1 MERLRIFPLL
11 FMLVLLAAMVALA
24 VLLPVARVL
33 EAPVTWLGA
42 VPLASGLLLI
52 FISAGLFRRRQTTL
66 KPFGESS
73 ALVQEGLYR
82 YSRNPMYL
90 GMLLVLTG
98 AALWLGHLLPFAALP
113 TFVVVVSHQNI
124 RHEEQALEAQFGDT
138 YRAYRQRVRRWF

>member
-42 VPLASGLLLI
+42 VPLTSGLLLI